1 MKIRTED
8 EFQDA
13 VDSETAWRKKE
24 LSSISSNIATSKK
37 AAKITALRAGIAL
50 LYAHWEGLIKN
61 LATYYLCYVSFQNCR
76 YDELKCNFMALSINK
91 EIKLFKES
99 KKASIH
105 NQVVNKIR
113 TEGSYKAKIP
123 YEDVIKTG
131 SNLNSEVFIEIMETI
146 GLDYAEYEPSF
157 VMIDEVLL
165 KMRNEI
171 AHGER
176 LESIDLDENDDKE
189 ICVRTTEY
197 YTLEL
202 EIVNTGDNYKILKN
216 KYGDVFGWN
225 DMTAVQLTEA
235 WKNAK
240 ATDMFTICKDLA
252 SGELEGFQMPKHIQ
266 DVIDFLSQES
276 EEVL

>member
-37 AAKITALRAGIAL
+37 AAKITAIRAGIAL

-91 EIKLFKES
+91 EIKLFKDS

-176 LESIDLDENDDKE
+176 LESIDLDEKRFKE
-189 ICVRTTEY
+189 IYDVVTDLMNKFVAQITNAVYLKEYKNEYCTT
-197 YTLEL
+197 
-202 EIVNTGDNYKILKN
+202 NKIDRK
-216 KYGDVFGWN
+216 G
-225 DMTAVQLTEA
+225 
-235 WKNAK
+235 
-240 ATDMFTICKDLA
+240 
-252 SGELEGFQMPKHIQ
+252 
-266 DVIDFLSQES
+266 
-276 EEVL
+276 

>member
-24 LSSISSNIATSKK
+24 LSSISSNITTSKK

-50 LYAHWEGLIKN
+50 LYAHWEGLVKN

-76 YDELKCNFMALSINK
+76 YDELKSNFMALSINK

-99 KKASIH
+99 NKASLH
-105 NQVVNKIR
+105 NQIVNKIR
-113 TEGSYKAKIP
+113 TEGSNKAKIP

-131 SNLNSEVFIEIMETI
+131 SNLNSQVFIEIMETI

-176 LESIDLDENDDKE
+176 IESIDLDEIRFKE
-189 ICVRTTEY
+189 IY
-197 YTLEL
+197 
-202 EIVNTGDNYKILKN
+202 
-216 KYGDVFGWN
+216 
-225 DMTAVQLTEA
+225 
-235 WKNAK
+235 
-240 ATDMFTICKDLA
+240 
-252 SGELEGFQMPKHIQ
+252 
-266 DVIDFLSQES
+266 DVITDLMNKFVIQITNAVYLKQYKC
-276 EEVL
+276 

>member
-37 AAKITALRAGIAL
+37 AAKITAIRAGIAL

-176 LESIDLDENDDKE
+176 LESIDLDEKRFKE
-189 ICVRTTEY
+189 IYDVVTDLMNKFVAQNTNAVYLKEYKNEYCTT
-197 YTLEL
+197 
-202 EIVNTGDNYKILKN
+202 NKIDRK
-216 KYGDVFGWN
+216 G
-225 DMTAVQLTEA
+225 
-235 WKNAK
+235 
-240 ATDMFTICKDLA
+240 
-252 SGELEGFQMPKHIQ
+252 
-266 DVIDFLSQES
+266 
-276 EEVL
+276 

>member
-99 KKASIH
+99 KKASEDD
-105 NQVVNKIR
+105 QSDLLLEECQKI
-113 TEGSYKAKIP
+113 GNSIP
-123 YEDVIKTG
+123 
-131 SNLNSEVFIEIMETI
+131 
-146 GLDYAEYEPSF
+146 AEY
-157 VMIDEVLL
+157 LTA
-165 KMRNEI
+165 NEKYNFEDI
-171 AHGER
+171 KNR
-176 LESIDLDENDDKE
+176 
-189 ICVRTTEY
+189 Y
-197 YTLEL
+197 
-202 EIVNTGDNYKILKN
+202 VNQI
-216 KYGDVFGWN
+216 
-225 DMTAVQLTEA
+225 
-235 WKNAK
+235 
-240 ATDMFTICKDLA
+240 I
-252 SGELEGFQMPKHIQ
+252 S
-266 DVIDFLSQES
+266 
-276 EEVL
+276 